1 MRAATASR
9 MQVVKKEEKEGKIQE
24 LIKRDIEQRS
34 QGNAGDSEPIYLL
47 LARSAESPVAKA
59 LEALAPDLR
68 AAGIHI
74 MAVLLSDTSAAPAAL
89 IALAME
95 GQGLRC
101 LNDVRYLEA
110 HEQLVLGAS
119 TVWIGDCMRRD
130 PARRDAYECHADDAE
145 AIADCARTSFFR
157 MWRSARPIGHDAPS
171 TAAAPLPTVPPGA
184 VNPLDPTAPLVAS
197 TRH

>member
-9 MQVVKKEEKEGKIQE
+9 MQVVKKEDKEGKIKE

-34 QGNAGDSEPIYLL
+34 QGKAGDSEPIYLL
-47 LARSAESPVAKA
+47 LARSGESPVARA
-59 LEALAPDLR
+59 IAALAPELR
-68 AAGIHI
+68 AAGIQL
-74 MAVLLSDTSAAPAAL
+74 MAVLLTDDATMTAFGSLAPA
-89 IALAME
+89 

-101 LNDVRYLEA
+101 IGDVRFMEA
-110 HEQLVLGAS
+110 HELLVLGTS

-130 PARRDAYECHADDAE
+130 PSRRDAYECHADDAE
-145 AIADCARTSFFR
+145 DIAACARSSFFR
-157 MWRSARPIGHDAPS
+157 MWRVALPLRQDTP
-171 TAAAPLPTVPPGA
+171 AAGLIPALPPGA